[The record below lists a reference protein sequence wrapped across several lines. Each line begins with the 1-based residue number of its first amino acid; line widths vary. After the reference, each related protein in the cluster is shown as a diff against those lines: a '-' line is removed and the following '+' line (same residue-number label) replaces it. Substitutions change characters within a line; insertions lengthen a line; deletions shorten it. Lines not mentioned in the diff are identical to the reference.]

1 MNQIKYVVKSHQR
14 SDRFRL
20 KTYNKI
26 ILKYKFDLRNTFV
39 FVSTEN
45 DYNLYKC
52 KYPEINIVKG
62 PAGVAAIDNFITEYF
77 DADQKIIY
85 MNDDVSGI
93 YGMTENLKQYEVG
106 LLELN
111 DLIGRAFGI
120 MEENRISYGGLYPV
134 LNTLF
139 MSGGDEI
146 KFDFGLIMDP
156 FSFVINNKKIVITI
170 SDKSDFEKSILHFRD
185 RGALL
190 RFNRYA
196 LKVEYYG
203 KDGGFQGRDKSTEF
217 KTAMDLVRKYPNY
230 CNGINVKNEGKTSVR
245 FNKIKTKNRIIYKG
259 KIMNFE

>member
-1 MNQIKYVVKSHQR
+1 MNQIKYVVKSHER

-26 ILKYKFDLRNTFV
+26 ILKYKFDLKNTFV
-39 FVSTEN
+39 FVSTE
-45 DYNLYKC
+45 DDFNLYKS

-62 PAGVAAIDNFITEYF
+62 PRGVSAIDNFITEYF

-93 YGMTENLKQYEVG
+93 YGITENLKEYEVG
-106 LLELN
+106 QIELN
-111 DLIGRAFGI
+111 NLINKSFEI
-120 MEENRISYGGLYPV
+120 MTENRISYGGLYPV
-134 LNTLF
+134 LNSLF
-139 MSGGDEI
+139 MSGGDEL

-156 FSFVINNKKIVITI
+156 FSFVINNKKINITI

-190 RFNRYA
+190 RFNRYG

-203 KDGGFQGRDKSTEF
+203 KNGGFQGRDKSTEL
-217 KTAMDLVRKYPNY
+217 KTAINLIRKYPNY
-230 CNGINVKNEGKTSVR
+230 CNGVNVKNGGKTSIR
-245 FNKIKTKNRIIYKG
+245 FNKIKTKKKITYKG
-259 KIMNFE
+259 KIINFE